1 MISFLGLC
9 IKNLISTIK
18 YILNGRTKF
27 GSVISQAAMIS
38 YDSLSISL
46 IIVFIAS
53 AVITLQVSK
62 QFLMSGAESY
72 VGGFIAVALV
82 REIAPGFAALA
93 IGARAGT
100 AICAEVANM
109 QVTEQVD
116 AIKTLGV
123 DPVGYFF
130 APRLI
135 ASAIT
140 VPMVVILAEFLGI
153 VGGMM
158 VAFFAIGLH
167 PNRFLNTVWLL
178 LTAKDIYISIFKA
191 FIFGVLI
198 TLVCATQ
205 GYKTSGGAKDVGIS
219 TTKSAIRATFYLLVA
234 DFIINLLFYV
244 NVGI

>member
-1 MISFLGLC
+1 MINFVGLC
-9 IKNLISTIK
+9 IQNLISTIK
-18 YILNGRTKF
+18 YILDRRTKF
-27 GSVISQAAMIS
+27 SSIVSQAAMIS

-46 IIVFIAS
+46 TIVFIAA
-53 AVITLQVSK
+53 AVISLQVSK

-123 DPVGYFF
+123 NPVGYYF

-140 VPMVVILAEFLGI
+140 VPMVVVLAEFIGI

-158 VAFFAIGLH
+158 VAYFAIQLH
-167 PNRFLNTVWLL
+167 PNRFMNTVWLL
-178 LTAKDIYISIFKA
+178 LQEKDIYIRLK
-191 FIFGVLI
+191 
-198 TLVCATQ
+198 
-205 GYKTSGGAKDVGIS
+205 K
-219 TTKSAIRATFYLLVA
+219 
-234 DFIINLLFYV
+234 
-244 NVGI
+244 